1 MTYAIIGFGAVG
13 QALATA
19 FARKRIDVV
28 VASRRPPEALS
39 QQAAAI
45 GPAVTPKPLAEA
57 LGADTILLAV
67 PFREHREVAKAAAN
81 WEGKTVI
88 DVTNAFGVPVEDLD
102 GLPSSAVV
110 ARAFSGAKLV
120 KAFNHLAAAK
130 LAADPDVG
138 GGGRRV
144 IFVSSDDEGATAPVE
159 ALAERLGFA
168 PVKLG
173 RLAEGGTL
181 VQARG
186 RSWAPL
192 IFQDLAKVAG
202 S

>member
-1 MTYAIIGFGAVG
+1 MTYAIIGFGAIG

-19 FARKRIDVV
+19 FARKGLDVV
-28 VASRRPPEALS
+28 VAGRRPPEALAG
-39 QQAAAI
+39 QAAAI
-45 GPAVTPKPLAEA
+45 GPTVTPKPLVEA
-57 LGADTILLAV
+57 LTADTLLLAV
-67 PFREHREVAKAAAN
+67 PFWEHREVAKALAS

-110 ARAFSGAKLV
+110 ARAFPGARLV
-120 KAFNHLAAAK
+120 KAFNHLPAAT
-130 LAADPDVG
+130 LAADPQVG
-138 GGGRRV
+138 DGRRV
-144 IFVSSDDEGATAPVE
+144 IFVSSDDEDATAPVE
-159 ALAERLGFA
+159 ALADQLGFA

-173 RLAEGGTL
+173 RLAEGGAL

-192 IFQDLAKVAG
+192 IFQDLVKVA
-202 S
+202 SR

>member
-1 MTYAIIGFGAVG
+1 MKYAVIGFGAVG

-19 FARKRIDVV
+19 FARKGIDVA
-28 VASRRPPEALS
+28 VAGRRPPGALA

-45 GPAVTPKPLAEA
+45 GPTVTPTTLTEA
-57 LGADTILLAV
+57 LAADTILLAV
-67 PFREHREVAKAAAN
+67 PFGETPEVAKAAAR
-81 WEGKTVI
+81 WVGKTII
-88 DVTNAFGVPVEDLD
+88 DVTNAFGVPVEELD

-110 ARAFSGAKLV
+110 ARAFPGAKLV
-120 KAFNHLAAAK
+120 KAFNHLPAAK
-130 LAADPDVG
+130 LAADPSV

-144 IFVSSDDEGATAPVE
+144 IFVSSDDEE
-159 ALAERLGFA
+159 AAVTVMALVERLGFS
-168 PVKLG
+168 PVNLG
-173 RLAEGGTL
+173 RVAEGGAL

-192 IFQDLAKVAG
+192 IFQDLFKAAG